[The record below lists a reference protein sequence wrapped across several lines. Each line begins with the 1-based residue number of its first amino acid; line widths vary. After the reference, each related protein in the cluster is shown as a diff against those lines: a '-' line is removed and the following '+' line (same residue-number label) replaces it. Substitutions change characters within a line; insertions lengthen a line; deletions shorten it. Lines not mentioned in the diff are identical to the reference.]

1 MVLSFACEAVVLMV
15 DLFTVGLATTTGL
28 ATVGLVATGL
38 VTAGFMAVGLV
49 STIFET
55 AGGF

>member
-1 MVLSFACEAVVLMV
+1 MV